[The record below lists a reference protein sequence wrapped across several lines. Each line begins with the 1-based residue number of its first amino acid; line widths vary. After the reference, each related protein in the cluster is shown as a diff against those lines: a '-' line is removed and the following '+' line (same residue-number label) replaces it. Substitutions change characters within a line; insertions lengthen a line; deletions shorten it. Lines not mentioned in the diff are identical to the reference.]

1 MNNLNYHCRVFIRVF
16 QGKKMPP
23 LFFFFFPLLDSFH
36 FCLISFMCCIGCFL
50 AIWIS
55 FLEQW
60 DVWGLRGQWKN
71 TALVV
76 HSVTWHWLM
85 RVRTW
90 AEFDRERRGNWRTW
104 GHQKEEGKEMTR
116 EDQKGGSDCTASGGS
131 HPTQGHPQPEIQNG
145 GETLPRQERVPSQ
158 WWGHFREHLTP
169 LQVYPAQQ
177 DLLCQ
182 HNPSSCEHLP
192 QKCHKKHLPLFF
204 PLFLRLHP
212 VGLTPK
218 LELTEFT
225 TFLKEPKTLCWNNPE
240 LQTLWMQGRDGL
252 VALWRENCS
261 FRWMSLIFHV
271 NKSEVMLVRKE
282 FLINQRCF
290 RKVGSLVWFLTDIF

>member
-23 LFFFFFPLLDSFH
+23 LFFPLLDSFH

-60 DVWGLRGQWKN
+60 DVWGLRGQLKN

-104 GHQKEEGKEMTR
+104 GHQKEEGKEMTERRLERCQWLCAVRGNSERRKSHHSGPSTARDPTELERPLGPR
-116 EDQKGGSDCTASGGS
+116 ERPNSDSGALQRRSHLSPGLSCTS
-131 HPTQGHPQPEIQNG
+131 
-145 GETLPRQERVPSQ
+145 
-158 WWGHFREHLTP
+158 
-169 LQVYPAQQ
+169 
-177 DLLCQ
+177 
-182 HNPSSCEHLP
+182 
-192 QKCHKKHLPLFF
+192 
-204 PLFLRLHP
+204 RLA
-212 VGLTPK
+212 VST
-218 LELTEFT
+218 
-225 TFLKEPKTLCWNNPE
+225 
-240 LQTLWMQGRDGL
+240 
-252 VALWRENCS
+252 
-261 FRWMSLIFHV
+261 
-271 NKSEVMLVRKE
+271 
-282 FLINQRCF
+282 
-290 RKVGSLVWFLTDIF
+290 

>member
-23 LFFFFFPLLDSFH
+23 LFFFPLLDSFH

-60 DVWGLRGQWKN
+60 DVWGLRGQLKN

-104 GHQKEEGKEMTR
+104 GHQKEEGKEMTER
-116 EDQKGGSDCTASGGS
+116 RLERCQWLCAVCGSGGS
-131 HPTQGHPQPEIQNG
+131 RTTQGRHP
-145 GETLPRQERVPSQ
+145 ERP
-158 WWGHFREHLTP
+158 GIAAE
-169 LQVYPAQQ
+169 
-177 DLLCQ
+177 
-182 HNPSSCEHLP
+182 SSSA
-192 QKCHKKHLPLFF
+192 
-204 PLFLRLHP
+204 RR
-212 VGLTPK
+212 
-218 LELTEFT
+218 
-225 TFLKEPKTLCWNNPE
+225 KT
-240 LQTLWMQGRDGL
+240 
-252 VALWRENCS
+252 
-261 FRWMSLIFHV
+261 
-271 NKSEVMLVRKE
+271 
-282 FLINQRCF
+282 
-290 RKVGSLVWFLTDIF
+290 